1 MLTRPRQLS
10 LLERA
15 PAFRALF
22 LATTASGIGTWLAVI
37 ALTVDVYDRTHS
49 GPWVSALLIADF
61 LPAVVIGLAFGPM
74 VDRFSRWRL
83 MVGSDLLSVAV
94 FVALIFADTPGQI
107 VGLAAVAGFAAG
119 FFRPASYAG
128 LPNLVD
134 GADLPAANALLRSTA
149 PVTTVV
155 GTLLGG
161 VVVASASVP
170 THTSGESAAERA
182 PNAIKAMPLP

>member
-37 ALTVDVYDRTHS
+37 ALTVDVYVRTHS

-119 FFRPASYAG
+119 FFRPA
-128 LPNLVD
+128 
-134 GADLPAANALLRSTA
+134 
-149 PVTTVV
+149 
-155 GTLLGG
+155 
-161 VVVASASVP
+161 
-170 THTSGESAAERA
+170 
-182 PNAIKAMPLP
+182 